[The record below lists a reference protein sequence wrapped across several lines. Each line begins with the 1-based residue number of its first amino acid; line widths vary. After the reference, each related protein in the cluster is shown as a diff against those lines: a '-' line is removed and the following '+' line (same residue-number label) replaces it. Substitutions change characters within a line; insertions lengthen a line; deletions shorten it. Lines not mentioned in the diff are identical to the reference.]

1 MMPRP
6 TQKKKALWKTK
17 CKQKLARNAAVHYHL
32 ESITKGQKVLMAF
45 KPIAENVSTKWQKR
59 HLSKEKLLSNN
70 PLSGYTPREL
80 LAELKRRG
88 YKWER
93 MYYTQEV
100 KYENI

>member
-1 MMPRP
+1 METKKCPRCGRVLP
-6 TQKKKALWKTK
+6 ISEFNKRAKSPDGLQPYCREYKREIY
-17 CKQKLARNAAVHYHL
+17 Q
-32 ESITKGQKVLMAF
+32 ES
-45 KPIAENVSTKWQKR
+45 

-88 YKWER
+88 YKWEK
-93 MYYTQEV
+93 MYFIQEV